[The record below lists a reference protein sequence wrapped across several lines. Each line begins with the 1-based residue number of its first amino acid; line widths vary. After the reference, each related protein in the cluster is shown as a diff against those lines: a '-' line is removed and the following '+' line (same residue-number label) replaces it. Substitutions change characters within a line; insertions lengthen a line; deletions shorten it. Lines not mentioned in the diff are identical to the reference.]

1 MNRKTIE
8 NSFKAL
14 KEIAERIE
22 RSGNPGHHFPPMV
35 ARKLRL
41 DIDLHIEILRREF
54 DKVAK
59 ASAPAKTARPF
70 CPTP

>member
-1 MNRKTIE
+1 MNRKTVD

-14 KEIAERIE
+14 KEIAERVE
-22 RSGNPGHHFPPMV
+22 RSGNPGHRFPSMV
-35 ARKLRL
+35 AKKLKL

-59 ASAPAKTARPF
+59 VAAPAKAI
-70 CPTP
+70 